1 MIKEGWLTHR
11 MLMVSWIQVTYVAML
26 VYTPGTPSFPHP
38 TPQLTNQKLVLISVN
53 QSEIIHFILCKPLR
67 QKYQIVSTNQRSVS
81 TYVDQSDTSMTHL
94 TSPASCMW
102 PVPGAG
108 HTSGP
113 PPSPEHA
120 SFPSSPPAHTQPGW
134 NLNLNINILVTFFN
148 STIIFHNRI
157 KEVNY

>member
-53 QSEIIHFILCKPLR
+53 QSEVSINFCQPIRNNLFILCKPLR
-67 QKYQIVSTNQRSVS
+67 QKYQYVSTNQRSVS

-134 NLNLNINILVTFFN
+134 NLNLNINILI
-148 STIIFHNRI
+148 SLIDIHH
-157 KEVNY
+157 